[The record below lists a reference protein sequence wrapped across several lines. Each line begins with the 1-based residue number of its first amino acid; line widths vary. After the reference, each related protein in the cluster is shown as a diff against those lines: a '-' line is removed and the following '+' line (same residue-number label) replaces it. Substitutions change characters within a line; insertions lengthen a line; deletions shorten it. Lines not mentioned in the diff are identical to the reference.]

1 MGYKAIEVGTWMPL
15 TDSQPHRN
23 DVAREMNQK
32 TESTGKNPKRLD
44 RPYVITHDRMTI
56 AEARLLRQ
64 IGEEHP
70 EFIPKRRKRHA
81 TKV

>member
-1 MGYKAIEVGTWMPL
+1 
-15 TDSQPHRN
+15 
-23 DVAREMNQK
+23 MNQK